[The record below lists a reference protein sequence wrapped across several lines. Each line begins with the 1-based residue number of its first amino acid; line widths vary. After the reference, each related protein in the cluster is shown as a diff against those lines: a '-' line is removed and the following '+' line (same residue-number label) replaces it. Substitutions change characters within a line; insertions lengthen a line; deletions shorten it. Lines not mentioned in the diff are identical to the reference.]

1 MQTLVTG
8 KDRANSGQENMTN
21 QSGEGMQEEVQQ
33 EFTDENKVM
42 ELIQEN
48 AKAETNPQPAD
59 RHKQAECKVCCRKM
73 RSDNLTRHMKTHQK
87 LLTVEENDM
96 REEIRRRNQ
105 LRYTREEQERE
116 EGLPPSEYCDTPSTI
131 PFVLRNGKNVRE
143 EMQLNRKENVAN
155 IELGKEFAT
164 YIIEDNIPEGSLSR
178 EHKLALDLYRKER
191 SLQDFSEVQL
201 KTWQQK
207 LMNIFDEKSDREVI
221 WVIGKKGNEG
231 KSWFQDYLESCFGF
245 NRVSRIDFRIKH
257 ANMCNVLK
265 KKPLTTVDIFLF
277 NDGRSITE
285 DENSDHYRIL
295 ENIKDGQ
302 ATTSKYNNDVIK
314 FKKPN
319 TVMVFSN
326 TLPIQT
332 NLSLD
337 RWKVF
342 RIVKNVLI
350 QGNLVTK

>member
-1 MQTLVTG
+1 M
-8 KDRANSGQENMTN
+8 K
-21 QSGEGMQEEVQQ
+21 QSGEGKKEEQQ
-33 EFTDENKVM
+33 QIRDEDKPTEG

-48 AKAETNPQPAD
+48 VKRETNPRSENVKAKKTAN
-59 RHKQAECKVCCRKM
+59 RNKQAECKVCCRKI

-105 LRYTREEQERE
+105 LRHMREEHERE
-116 EGLPPSEYCDTPSTI
+116 EGLPSEYCDINVPNDKLNQDETEEDLNEMLKDK
-131 PFVLRNGKNVRE
+131 LRYK
-143 EMQLNRKENVAN
+143 EM
-155 IELGKEFAT
+155 IERGGRIAS
-164 YIIEDNIPEGSLSR
+164 YIIENDVPEGSLTR
-178 EHKLALDLYRKER
+178 ERKHALDLYRKER
-191 SLQDFSEVQL
+191 SLQDFSEAEL
-201 KTWQQK
+201 KPWQQQ

-285 DENSDHYRIL
+285 DEISDHYRIL

-302 ATTSKYNNDVIK
+302 STTSKYNNDVIK
-314 FKKPN
+314 FRKPN
-319 TVMVFSN
+319 TVMIFSN
-326 TLPIQT
+326 TKPDEK

-337 RWKVF
+337 RWQVF
-342 RIVKNVLI
+342 QIVKNDLI
-350 QGNLVTK
+350 RENLVNEENT